1 MNSDYYDLL
10 QKHINIHTEHS
21 SEDRSAVHYL
31 ESVLNPGGRINTSFS
46 CDDKWPN
53 HDGTFEYV
61 SNPEISQRPE
71 QNFIVQIKGTHTFTE
86 HNGEISYS
94 LKSLAF
100 PAYIA
105 SEITADPGILF
116 LVLNPDIRGEQR
128 IFWKYMS
135 PAFIKK
141 INFGQA
147 SQTIRFSPKDEIK
160 NSNESINLFCDRLDH
175 VIDTHLF
182 LRKLDSECI
191 TKEEAIEII
200 NHRCEEI
207 SMEIEDLGEK
217 PELRDII
224 SRKIVRGLYDLCYC
238 TLILNAVKMGY
249 TDINQKLAW
258 EVSQFKPETQ
268 YLYNFLKGLK
278 YVGIRIPKEGQAE
291 RLMLKYYNYL
301 WEIRRFLKINFSM
314 DVLCNL
320 SKYPLDTDTLD
331 QRYYEL
337 VALNIEK
344 ANLMSSNVRIS
355 RYYIQKIV
363 PFFVNGERYFEI
375 TLQLAG
381 LYTTKYNRITV
392 YSKTYIATRYSI
404 QIAYT
409 EVELQFLKINNKI
422 KIINNW
428 KVAIDPRC
436 LNKLA
441 KMLMIQ
447 TKISSKYREY
457 RELMTFLTDTE
468 MNLLQII
475 NLRDEKFQEV
485 YNYIYNSTNTK
496 DFGNVILKIRNTYGK
511 NSTTVG
517 RYTIRYALLNLKEEV
532 LEALLP
538 NQYNNKCLRDLYIT
552 SKCYPFEKKPFIS
565 NIAGTKSS
573 KGDMKDL
580 LEIVDDRHAFARY
593 LPYLR
598 IEKLIR
604 ETGELYFEKKLI
616 GTDKAIK
623 EYNDGL
629 DSWEINNG
637 FRINEENGLVYID
650 SYENTTVYILQKLLK
665 LSYMED
671 REQQTYNK
679 KYLNEFGNEI
689 DDDLKRLAMEYL
701 FVNSKIMLIY
711 GAAGTGKTTLLKNIS
726 QMLKNSSR
734 LYLTKTYTAL
744 NNLKRR
750 VSENEKN
757 VKFLTIDSV
766 IKRNEVLD
774 YDIVIVD
781 ECSTIDN
788 RTMKRFLE
796 KIGNGPKLIL
806 SGDIYQIESIEFGN
820 WFYYAK
826 ELITT
831 RGANI
836 ELLHNW
842 RTGKEA
848 LSSLWN
854 EVRKKTPIITEKLS
868 IDGPFSEN
876 LNENI
881 FDLKDD
887 EVVLCLNYDG
897 KFGLN
902 NMNQYFQNMNTKSE
916 AFLWGDWTFKI
927 GDKIIFLDT
936 RRSSLLYNNLKGIIE
951 DIEKNDDSIIF
962 TIDIKTYLTEEQC
975 KNESFE
981 YVENIEDGT
990 RIRLE
995 VFARD
1000 EDEDLTDEDR
1010 IKTVIPFQIS
1020 YAVSIHK
1027 AQGLEYNSVK
1037 VVIPSNNAERIT
1049 HSIFYTAITRA
1060 KENLKIYWSAE
1071 TMNAIV
1077 KSFTEQKIE
1086 PRTLQIIKSKLL
1098 DKQGESYMHNFDV
1111 EIQNYM
1117 LQDCSY
1123 N

>member
-1 MNSDYYDLL
+1 MNSYYYDLL
-10 QKHINIHTEHS
+10 QKHINTHTERS

-61 SNPEISQRPE
+61 PNPEISQRPE
-71 QNFIVQIKGTHTFTE
+71 QNFIVQIKGTHTFNE
-86 HNGEISYS
+86 HNGEILYS

-105 SEITADPGILF
+105 SEVTADPGILF

-147 SQTIRFSPKDEIK
+147 SQTIRFSSKDEIK
-160 NSNESINLFCDRLDH
+160 NSNESINLFCDRLDR

-207 SMEIEDLGEK
+207 SMEIENLGENT
-217 PELRDII
+217 ELRDII

-314 DVLCNL
+314 EVLCNL
-320 SKYPLDTDTLD
+320 SKFPLDTDTLD

-337 VALNIEK
+337 VAVNIEK
-344 ANLMSSNVRIS
+344 ANLMPSNVRIS

-409 EVELQFLKINNKI
+409 EVELQFWKINNKI

-441 KMLMIQ
+441 KMVMIQ

-457 RELMTFLTDTE
+457 RELMNFLTDTE

-475 NLRDEKFQEV
+475 NLRDKKFQEV

-496 DFGNVILKIRNTYGK
+496 DFGKVILKIRNTYGK
-511 NSTTVG
+511 NSTIVG

-538 NQYNNKCLRDLYIT
+538 NQYNNKCLKDLYIT
-552 SKCYPFEKKPFIS
+552 NKCYPFANKPFIS

-573 KGDMKDL
+573 KGDLKDL

-604 ETGELYFEKKLI
+604 ETGELYFDKKLI
-616 GTDKAIK
+616 GNDKAIK

-637 FRINEENGLVYID
+637 FKINEENGLV
-650 SYENTTVYILQKLLK
+650 
-665 LSYMED
+665 
-671 REQQTYNK
+671 
-679 KYLNEFGNEI
+679 
-689 DDDLKRLAMEYL
+689 
-701 FVNSKIMLIY
+701 
-711 GAAGTGKTTLLKNIS
+711 
-726 QMLKNSSR
+726 
-734 LYLTKTYTAL
+734 
-744 NNLKRR
+744 
-750 VSENEKN
+750 
-757 VKFLTIDSV
+757 
-766 IKRNEVLD
+766 
-774 YDIVIVD
+774 
-781 ECSTIDN
+781 
-788 RTMKRFLE
+788 
-796 KIGNGPKLIL
+796 
-806 SGDIYQIESIEFGN
+806 
-820 WFYYAK
+820 
-826 ELITT
+826 
-831 RGANI
+831 
-836 ELLHNW
+836 
-842 RTGKEA
+842 
-848 LSSLWN
+848 
-854 EVRKKTPIITEKLS
+854 
-868 IDGPFSEN
+868 
-876 LNENI
+876 
-881 FDLKDD
+881 
-887 EVVLCLNYDG
+887 
-897 KFGLN
+897 
-902 NMNQYFQNMNTKSE
+902 
-916 AFLWGDWTFKI
+916 
-927 GDKIIFLDT
+927 
-936 RRSSLLYNNLKGIIE
+936 
-951 DIEKNDDSIIF
+951 
-962 TIDIKTYLTEEQC
+962 
-975 KNESFE
+975 
-981 YVENIEDGT
+981 
-990 RIRLE
+990 
-995 VFARD
+995 
-1000 EDEDLTDEDR
+1000 
-1010 IKTVIPFQIS
+1010 
-1020 YAVSIHK
+1020 
-1027 AQGLEYNSVK
+1027 
-1037 VVIPSNNAERIT
+1037 VVI
-1049 HSIFYTAITRA
+1049 
-1060 KENLKIYWSAE
+1060 
-1071 TMNAIV
+1071 
-1077 KSFTEQKIE
+1077 
-1086 PRTLQIIKSKLL
+1086 
-1098 DKQGESYMHNFDV
+1098 
-1111 EIQNYM
+1111 
-1117 LQDCSY
+1117 
-1123 N
+1123 